1 MTASSM
7 GRILKWV
14 AAGLAVWLGARYVL
28 PCTVPFLLGA
38 GLAALA
44 EPGVRLLEK
53 RFRWSR
59 LPAAGLSVSVTLLL
73 FMALLSLL
81 GALAVRQLGQVA
93 KLAPEMGRTVENG
106 LTVLQD
112 WLLTAADGAPERL
125 RPVLIQTVLD
135 SFQDSS
141 KLVEQATERIP
152 GVLTDLVSFL
162 SQGALTLGTGVLA
175 GFLISARLDK
185 GKRWFYAHI
194 PSRFKESILP
204 GIHRVRKTF
213 GKWLLAQAKLIAVTW
228 AIVAAGFGLMGVSH
242 GLLWAALVALVDAV
256 PVLGTG
262 TVLVPWAVVRFLQ
275 ADRVGGLGLLAI
287 FGVSWLARSI
297 LEPRIVGKSLGIDPL
312 VSLGAFYMGFKLWGV
327 GGMICGPV
335 LVALGKGLWESSRPE
350 NS

>member
-1 MTASSM
+1 MTRGSM
-7 GRILKWV
+7 GRVLRW
-14 AAGLAVWLGARYVL
+14 AAVGLAVWLGARYLL
-28 PCTVPFLLGA
+28 PGAVPFLLGA

-44 EPGVRLLEK
+44 EPGVRVLQK
-53 RFRWSR
+53 RFHWPR
-59 LPAAGLSVSVTLLL
+59 LPAAGLSVSLTLLL

-81 GALAVRQLGQVA
+81 GALAVRQLSRVA
-93 KLAPEMGRTVENG
+93 KLAPEMGRTVESG

-135 SFQDSS
+135 SFQDGS
-141 KLVEQATERIP
+141 KLVEQATDRIP
-152 GVLTDLVSFL
+152 AIVTELVGFL

-185 GKRWFYAHI
+185 GKRWLHAHL
-194 PSRFKESILP
+194 PSRWEESILP
-204 GIHRVRKTF
+204 GIRRVRKTF

-228 AIVAAGFGLMGVSH
+228 AIVAVGFGLMGVSH
-242 GLLWAALVALVDAV
+242 GLLWAFLVALVDAV

-275 ADRVGGLGLLAI
+275 ADRAGGIGLLAI
-287 FGVSWLARSI
+287 FGASWLARSV
-297 LEPRIVGKSLGIDPL
+297 LEPRIVGRSLGIDPL